1 MDAALYI
8 EILRGFLLQFIE
20 EKFQGSGYR
29 FMQDNDLKHMSKKAK
44 NFMSN
49 SESIGGPPQRTVQT
63 LTLLNECEGN
73 SNTTVLS
80 V

>member
-1 MDAALYI
+1 MKPHAKQQTMDAALYI

-29 FMQDNDLKHMSKKAK
+29 FMQDNYLKHTSKKAK

-49 SESIGGPPQRTVQT
+49 SESIGGPPQRTVQDD
-63 LTLLNECEGN
+63 NPIER
-73 SNTTVLS
+73 V
-80 V
+80 